1 MFFNSKRSLESICG
15 VEISDDEYDTQE
27 DDEKYFVV
35 KEVLRATKTIA
46 KKKKRSRF
54 DIGTPTKMLQKEN
67 KNDKHPDPVKKKSPK
82 IVLKKKGRP
91 AKLKMIFS
99 KESFHAQNVKESLQQ
114 RVISKCIWKST
125 QNDR

>member
-27 DDEKYFVV
+27 NDEKYFVV

-91 AKLKMIFS
+91 AKLKNDFFERIFPCTKCKRKFTTESNFKIHMEKHS
-99 KESFHAQNVKESLQQ
+99 K
-114 RVISKCIWKST
+114 
-125 QNDR
+125 